1 MMIFGKSCRYE
12 LHPPMSL
19 SDMLAAL
26 FRGKPKNAGAGT
38 FLTREQ
44 SPERNGP
51 ETALLRALEDR
62 EPEGAG
68 ALQLK

>member
-1 MMIFGKSCRYE
+1 
-12 LHPPMSL
+12 MSL